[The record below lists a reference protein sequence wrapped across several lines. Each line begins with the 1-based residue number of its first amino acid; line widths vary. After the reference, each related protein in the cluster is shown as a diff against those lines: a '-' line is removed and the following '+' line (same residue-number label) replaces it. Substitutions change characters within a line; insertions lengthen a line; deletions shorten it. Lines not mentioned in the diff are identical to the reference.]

1 MTSSDW
7 ANPYGVR
14 KPYGSNSMNNGHGGE
29 HGANGAA
36 ALSAD
41 HPLVPWRE
49 PDHVRQWVDVDHSR
63 EALDRFDR
71 SWPELGELLDS
82 NVGSGRVVIVSGPP
96 GMGKTTL
103 IHRCIYEVK
112 QRVAADAAAVGNP
125 LPVFV
130 PTAGLEND
138 GRRISVA
145 PDGESFAP
153 TRLINARI
161 RRELAKRLRRHDFP
175 ESRVKAII
183 DEEDP
188 YQAYGEMSDLLV
200 QRNALLFA
208 VIPHIRWND
217 AYLRAAFLRTCL
229 SHAHPRIVL
238 FVEVSQGTA
247 ETAKEV
253 AAALSGSTAV
263 THLALSELNSED
275 IWRFSRSARPGHGG
289 PHVLV
294 EPDRSSLMAAHDEW
308 KPRDVRELRK
318 VFHSA
323 ADALRCAPYPWPIDA
338 DALRPHWEPRRTGRD
353 ALLRDP
359 IRPRPGG

>member
-14 KPYGSNSMNNGHGGE
+14 KPYGPNGMNSGHVGQ
-29 HGANGAA
+29 NGAS

-41 HPLVPWRE
+41 HPLVPWKE
-49 PDHVRQWVDVDHSR
+49 PDHMHQWVDVDHSR
-63 EALDRFDR
+63 EALDHFRG
-71 SWPELGELLDS
+71 SLSELGEVLDS
-82 NVGSGRVVIVSGPP
+82 NKGYGRVVIVSGPA

-103 IHRCIYEVK
+103 IHRCLYEVK
-112 QRVAADAAAVGNP
+112 RRLAVDGAAVGNP

-138 GRRISVA
+138 GHRISVD

-153 TRLINARI
+153 TRLINDRI
-161 RRELAKRLRRHDFP
+161 RRELAKRLRTHDFP

-183 DEEDP
+183 DEGDP
-188 YQAYGEMSDLLV
+188 FQAYGEMSDLLV
-200 QRNALLFA
+200 HRNALLFA

-217 AYLRAAFLRTCL
+217 AHLRAAFLRTCL

-238 FVEVSQGTA
+238 FVEVSQGAA

-253 AAALSGSTAV
+253 AAALSGSAAV

-289 PHVLV
+289 PHALV

-338 DALRPHWEPRRTGRD
+338 DALRPYWEQRRARRD

>member
-14 KPYGSNSMNNGHGGE
+14 KPYGSNGTNNGHGG
-29 HGANGAA
+29 GGSANGAVT
-36 ALSAD
+36 LSAD
-41 HPLVPWRE
+41 HPLVPWKQ
-49 PDHVRQWVDVDHSR
+49 PDHVDQWVDVDHSR
-63 EALDRFDR
+63 EELDRFGR
-71 SWPELGELLDS
+71 NWPDLGELLDT
-82 NVGSGRVVIVSGPP
+82 NVGHGRVVIVSGPP

-103 IHRCIYEVK
+103 IHRCLYEVQ
-112 QRVAADAAAVGNP
+112 QRVVAAAAAAGNP

-138 GRRISVA
+138 GRRISVDA
-145 PDGESFAP
+145 DGSFAP
-153 TRLINARI
+153 TKLINARI
-161 RRELAKRLRRHDFP
+161 RSELAKRLRLHDFP
-175 ESRVKAII
+175 ESRVHAIVT
-183 DEEDP
+183 EEDP

-217 AYLRAAFLRTCL
+217 AHLRAAFLRTCL

-238 FVEVSQGTA
+238 FVEVSHGAA
-247 ETAKEV
+247 ETAREV
-253 AAALSGSTAV
+253 AAVLSGSAAV
-263 THLALSELNSED
+263 THLALRELNSED

-323 ADALRCAPYPWPIDA
+323 ADALRCAPHPWPIDA
-338 DALRPHWEPRRTGRD
+338 DALRPHWERRRASRD

-359 IRPRPGG
+359 ILPRPGG

>member
-14 KPYGSNSMNNGHGGE
+14 KPYGSNGMNRHVGQ
-29 HGANGAA
+29 NGAS

-41 HPLVPWRE
+41 HPLVPWKE
-49 PDHVRQWVDVDHSR
+49 PDHVHQWVDVDHSR
-63 EALDRFDR
+63 EELDRFGSD
-71 SWPELGELLDS
+71 WPGLGELLDPS
-82 NVGSGRVVIVSGPP
+82 ADQGRVVIVSGPP

-112 QRVAADAAAVGNP
+112 QRVAATAAAAGNP
-125 LPVFV
+125 LPVCV

-138 GRRISVA
+138 GRRISIDA
-145 PDGESFAP
+145 DGSFAP
-153 TRLINARI
+153 TERINARI
-161 RRELAKRLRRHDFP
+161 RRELAKRLRLHDFP
-175 ESRVKAII
+175 ESRVKAIT
-183 DEEDP
+183 DEDDP
-188 YQAYGEMSDLLV
+188 WQAYSEMSDLLL

-217 AYLRAAFLRTCL
+217 AHLRAAFLRTCL
-229 SHAHPRIVL
+229 SNAHPRIVL
-238 FVEVSQGTA
+238 FVEVSQGAA
-247 ETAKEV
+247 ETAREV
-253 AAALSGSTAV
+253 AAALSGSAAV

-289 PHVLV
+289 PHALV
-294 EPDRSSLMAAHDEW
+294 EPDRSSLVAAHDEW

-323 ADALRCAPYPWPIDA
+323 ADALRCAPHPWPIDA
-338 DALRPHWEPRRTGRD
+338 DALRPYWERRRASRD